1 MQYKYFTFHIQY
13 AIIQTSFKDAC
24 IFSYKEVKSVTKK
37 ELCEK
42 YSVPPEMFDEY
53 KSCGLCRSDC
63 DFADSDI
70 ECISLMMSLKDA
82 GLDSEHAKECMKL
95 MYSDGAKCGKC
106 LEILKKQRS
115 RTLDEIHALEKQLEN
130 TDCLIYKLKKQI
142 KE

>member
-1 MQYKYFTFHIQY
+1 M
-13 AIIQTSFKDAC
+13 
-24 IFSYKEVKSVTKK
+24 TKK

-42 YSVPPEMFDEY
+42 YSVPSEMFDEC
-53 KSCGLCRSDC
+53 KSCGLCRSEC

-82 GLDSEHAKECMKL
+82 GLDSEHVKAYMKF
-95 MYSDGAKCGKC
+95 MYSDGGKCEKC

-115 RTLDEIHALEKQLEN
+115 RTLDKIHTLEKQLEN